1 MENVPKRRAL
11 SNKSLAFA
19 NWRSTT
25 TLNVGRLRN
34 VARDLPLRC
43 RQLEAKGA
51 LLYEKR
57 SM

>member
-11 SNKSLAFA
+11 SNKSLPFA

-25 TLNVGRLRN
+25 TLNVGRLGN